1 MRIACLFVR
10 ITRNDSGFWQLVFCS
25 FCFGFWWIDR
35 FGGMFE
41 RAGICFDRFGGFF
54 ERAGICFDRF
64 GGFFERAGI
73 CFDRFGGFF
82 ERAGICFDRFGGF
95 FERAAVGDL
104 NIKKLLYLL
113 GGLAVFH

>member
-64 GGFFERAGI
+64 GGFFERA
-73 CFDRFGGFF
+73 
-82 ERAGICFDRFGGF
+82 
-95 FERAAVGDL
+95 AVGDL